1 MEAAVSSYRLS
12 LCCAACVAVVLG
24 TAVPAWAGDLALDH
38 AASASSTERGL
49 AQFAP
54 RLADD
59 AYSTTRWSSAYADN
73 QWWQVDLGSDQTIN
87 RVDLNWEVAY
97 ASQYRIRTRR
107 SRSNAWS
114 TAATVS
120 IGSPG
125 WNVTRF
131 DARRARYVRIVG
143 DTRATP
149 WGISLWDARVF
160 CDDDVCGAPSPEPT
174 PTPSPTP
181 TPTPTPTATPTST
194 PTPTATPTATPPP
207 SGLTLQQPDGG
218 ANFNA
223 AHSLAQFPVAVWGS
237 YDHNPTTLNLDAAA
251 NINTYVW
258 VADPCNGIPDIRA
271 DGRFSVLYEESE
283 SRSCSGSETD
293 GWMLGDEVDMCCGP
307 PGFAGGNGYQMLTDR
322 NNSLPNDGRLRYT
335 NYGKGVLWWE
345 SDSDA
350 ARFVNL
356 SFLGLVSA
364 DAYWMTDPN
373 ERGNPRYGLPSSYGW
388 NVDRMRFLDGM
399 DGQRKPVWMLVET
412 GWPFT
417 ESASQGGR
425 AILPA
430 EMRAAAWHSIIA
442 GARGIVW
449 FEHNFGGPVIDHH
462 NLRTNSSGTRPMATE
477 VGGQIKQLAPVL
489 NGPTVVDPATNGS
502 IRTMTKW
509 DGRNFYVFAGNT
521 NNTNRTGTWTLAC
534 VGNATAVK
542 LGETAGTQ
550 TIPVVNGQFSD
561 QFADKNAV
569 HIYRIDGGSH
579 CGL

>member
-1 MEAAVSSYRLS
+1 MTAAVLG
-12 LCCAACVAVVLG
+12 AAAPPS
-24 TAVPAWAGDLALDH
+24 AADLALNRP
-38 AASASSTERGL
+38 ASASSAERNL

-54 RLADD
+54 GLANDGD
-59 AYSTTRWSSAYADN
+59 SATRWSSAYVDN
-73 QWWQVDLGSDQTIN
+73 QWWQVDLESDRTIN
-87 RVDLNWEVAY
+87 GVELNWEAAY
-97 ASQYRIRTRR
+97 ASRYRIRTRR
-107 SRSNAWS
+107 SRSNTWS
-114 TAATVS
+114 TAAYAS
-120 IGSPG
+120 IGLPG
-125 WNVTRF
+125 WTAHTF
-131 DARRARYVRIVG
+131 AARRARYVRITG

-149 WGISLWDARVF
+149 WGISLWDARVV
-160 CDDDVCGAPSPEPT
+160 CDNDDACAAE
-174 PTPSPTP
+174 PTP
-181 TPTPTPTATPTST
+181 TPTPTPTST
-194 PTPTATPTATPPP
+194 PTPTATPTATPTPPP

-283 SRSCSGSETD
+283 NRACSGSETD

-322 NNSLPNDGRLRYT
+322 NNSLPTDAKLRYT

-345 SDSDA
+345 TNSDA

-373 ERGNPRYGLPSSYGW
+373 ERGTPRYGLPSSYGW
-388 NVDRMRFLDGM
+388 NVDRLRFLDGM

-417 ESASQGGR
+417 ESAAQGGR
-425 AILPA
+425 SITPA

-442 GARGIVW
+442 GARGIIW

-489 NGPTVVDPATNGS
+489 NSPTVVDPATNGG

-509 DGRNFYVFAGNT
+509 DGRNFYVFAGND
-521 NNTNRTGTWTLAC
+521 NTNRTGSWTLGC

-542 LGETAGTQ
+542 LGETVGAQ

-569 HIYRIDGGSH
+569 HIYRIDGGSR